1 MEHITP
7 EDFATMRNQVTEMYT
22 ALIGNKLTQDG
33 GMVKRLTNLETKV
46 SKMDKFTSRMGWQV
60 GLLWASGG
68 VIVTGLMAIFFK
80 K

>member
-7 EDFATMRNQVTEMYT
+7 EDFTTMRQQVTEMYT
-22 ALIGNKLTQDG
+22 ALIGNPISKDG
-33 GMVKRLTNLETKV
+33 GMVKRLTDVEAKV
-46 SKMDKFTSRMGWQV
+46 SKMDKFTSRIGWQV

-68 VIVTGLMAIFFK
+68 VIVTGLMAIIFK

>member
-7 EDFATMRNQVTEMYT
+7 EDFATMRNQVKEMYT
-22 ALIGNKLTQDG
+22 ALIGNPITQDG

-46 SKMDKFTSRMGWQV
+46 TKMDRFTSKIGWQV

-68 VIVTGLMAIFFK
+68 VIVTGFLAIFFK